1 MPAGQKLLLS
11 AFVAHPASSFLEW
24 LAYHRAIGVTDAR
37 IFIDRRQAGKQPLF
51 DALAAA
57 GAVTLV
63 PVAID
68 PDMKEEIHN
77 SAIRAARAEA
87 DKKGGYGL
95 YLATDEYFCIHGRAR
110 SLQSLMRSCGG
121 ADVLSAPVRIA
132 GTDAQAMHR
141 PGPVLDD
148 PRAVAPAGV
157 GAAMRSVAR
166 LGLFKSRNVFGPTG
180 PAQGKTDV
188 KWVDGDG
195 NALSP
200 QQSLVAFMAADDAPG
215 TGKASILKIPAPA
228 VETFLLRLQA
238 LPPKQHPA
246 VEAQVETLKGYCA
259 IEGAHPGFESWRE
272 VTAAEIDAL
281 VALPGVADA
290 QNALCAEEA
299 ATCDTLR
306 ATSED
311 FKSVVAACRGEAVP
325 TTAPQP
331 APAIAEPDPRPEGG
345 AILPPWF
352 AEIHTG
358 GDNEGFYTRL
368 KHHAV
373 VCIHRDPARLVVT
386 FDNLSNV
393 NDLSADREPWAYKFV
408 RDNGFSHLSVMARRK
423 DWYRDPQLI
432 DYLQKLSAD
441 GFFAEFDKVILTGT
455 SMGGFAALAFAS
467 LSPGATVIS
476 FNPQTTLEEA
486 IVPWE
491 KRFGM
496 GRARNWSLPHS
507 DCAFEIAEVEK
518 AFVLYD
524 PFFEP
529 DRRHIERLEGDNL
542 ILLKTWCSGH
552 FSPVFLRRA
561 GLLKP
566 LMQHVFDD
574 TLTAEV
580 FYDMFRA
587 RRRMPWYRKSLIA
600 NLEERGHDKLAA
612 RVTPAFRKLK
622 RQAAE

>member
-1 MPAGQKLLLS
+1 M
-11 AFVAHPASSFLEW
+11 
-24 LAYHRAIGVTDAR
+24 
-37 IFIDRRQAGKQPLF
+37 
-51 DALAAA
+51 
-57 GAVTLV
+57 
-63 PVAID
+63 
-68 PDMKEEIHN
+68 
-77 SAIRAARAEA
+77 
-87 DKKGGYGL
+87 
-95 YLATDEYFCIHGRAR
+95 
-110 SLQSLMRSCGG
+110 
-121 ADVLSAPVRIA
+121 
-132 GTDAQAMHR
+132 
-141 PGPVLDD
+141 
-148 PRAVAPAGV
+148 
-157 GAAMRSVAR
+157 
-166 LGLFKSRNVFGPTG
+166 
-180 PAQGKTDV
+180 
-188 KWVDGDG
+188 
-195 NALSP
+195 
-200 QQSLVAFMAADDAPG
+200 
-215 TGKASILKIPAPA
+215 
-228 VETFLLRLQA
+228 
-238 LPPKQHPA
+238 
-246 VEAQVETLKGYCA
+246 
-259 IEGAHPGFESWRE
+259 
-272 VTAAEIDAL
+272 
-281 VALPGVADA
+281 
-290 QNALCAEEA
+290 
-299 ATCDTLR
+299 
-306 ATSED
+306 
-311 FKSVVAACRGEAVP
+311 
-325 TTAPQP
+325 
-331 APAIAEPDPRPEGG
+331 
-345 AILPPWF
+345 
-352 AEIHTG
+352 
-358 GDNEGFYTRL
+358 
-368 KHHAV
+368 
-373 VCIHRDPARLVVT
+373 T

-496 GRARNWSLPHS
+496 GRARNWALPHS

-529 DRRHIERLEGDNL
+529 DRRHIERLEGDNV

-580 FYDMFRA
+580 FYDMIRA
-587 RRRMPWYRKSLIA
+587 RRLLPWYRKSLIA